1 MAPSPL
7 LQVQKLEEKL
17 TAAPADPNPILALLA
32 LARSDKPEVV
42 HKAVWALY
50 RVFGVQL
57 AQGRVGGITGAGDAR
72 EPKDGGKVKA
82 WLRDRLLEYAGLLG
96 GLLHDSEAALRVSTL
111 EWLEAPRV
119 LKLAPSG

>member
-17 TAAPADPNPILALLA
+17 TANPADPNPILQLLA
-32 LARSDKPEVV
+32 LARNDSPEVV

-57 AQGRVGGITGAGDAR
+57 AQGRVGGITG
-72 EPKDGGKVKA
+72 PKEVKDPKEGGKVKS
-82 WLRDRLLEYAGLLG
+82 WLRDRLLEFAELLG
-96 GLLHDSEAALRVSTL
+96 GLLHDSEAALRVSL
-111 EWLEAPRV
+111 ALWPRQW
-119 LKLAPSG
+119 PSLGLSHGL